1 MTASA
6 TPSTSSALASPTTA
20 APTTISTTRSA
31 SSTHPFQSLSSA
43 TSNTTLGAST
53 PSPISIPS
61 ATSVA
66 LASPKVSRIANPLIV
81 GTTVGAVAILLLS
94 MIDLVSYLRF
104 RRKQRRE
111 QSWRASGS
119 TFGSW
124 RHSFKSVLRPHH
136 RASATTT
143 VAHSETARSSNT
155 LVPFSAEQYS
165 NDLRDLA
172 DPRLVVHE
180 LPTEAEKTHCT
191 DTPSSDL
198 LNARLEEEAS
208 DATSD
213 GWEVGMAR
221 VVRVGRT
228 P

>member
-1 MTASA
+1 M
-6 TPSTSSALASPTTA
+6 
-20 APTTISTTRSA
+20 
-31 SSTHPFQSLSSA
+31 
-43 TSNTTLGAST
+43 
-53 PSPISIPS
+53 
-61 ATSVA
+61 
-66 LASPKVSRIANPLIV
+66 
-81 GTTVGAVAILLLS
+81 
-94 MIDLVSYLRF
+94 
-104 RRKQRRE
+104 
-111 QSWRASGS
+111 
-119 TFGSW
+119 
-124 RHSFKSVLRPHH
+124 
-136 RASATTT
+136 

-198 LNARLEEEAS
+198 LNARFEEEAS